1 MRVLSS
7 TNNYSGPRS
16 MEYASYNR
24 VDLLF
29 IFYHINKACVWLL
42 ADFKG
47 VDLEQHEKMYIAN

>member
-1 MRVLSS
+1 
-7 TNNYSGPRS
+7 

-29 IFYHINKACVWLL
+29 IFDHINKACVWLL